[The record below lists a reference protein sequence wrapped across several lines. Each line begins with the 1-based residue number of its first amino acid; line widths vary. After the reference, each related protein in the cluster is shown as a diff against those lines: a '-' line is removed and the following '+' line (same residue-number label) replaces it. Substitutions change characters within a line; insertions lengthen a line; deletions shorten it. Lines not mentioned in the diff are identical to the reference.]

1 MGIDFEKFA
10 DDLEDFNDKV
20 NVFVMENKYTKKYLD
35 KMEIDTDFDDNRL
48 EEFVNNGGFESKY
61 ELLDNTSL
69 YNLMLGKTDILE
81 IMELPLYDDLRD
93 EDYIVDEMDFDRVED
108 KFMEFKSLNQKELL
122 DELNRFANE
131 ATKYVKDNKIKFDE
145 TYNEIC
151 IK

>member
-35 KMEIDTDFDDNRL
+35 KMEIDTDFEDNRL
-48 EEFVNNGGFESKY
+48 EEFVNSGEFVSRFEF
-61 ELLDNTSL
+61 LDNTSL
-69 YNLMLGKTDILE
+69 YNLILGKTDILD
-81 IMELPLYDDLRD
+81 IMELPIYDDLRD

-122 DELNRFANE
+122 DELNRFSNE
-131 ATKYVKDNKIKFDE
+131 AIKYVKDNKIKFDE